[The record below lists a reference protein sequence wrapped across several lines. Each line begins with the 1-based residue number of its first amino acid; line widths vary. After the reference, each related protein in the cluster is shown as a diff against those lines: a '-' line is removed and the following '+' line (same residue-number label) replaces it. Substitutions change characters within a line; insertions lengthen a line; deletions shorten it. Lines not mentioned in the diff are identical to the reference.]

1 MGILPYHRR
10 GTFLQIQDESPAFFF
25 LNWADNQRLISDSCR
40 QQVVTCILLECRR
53 MWSVTQVA
61 PKSEKQH
68 EKSETIPGSLV
79 AWDCMRIEVNGCGQE
94 AQIDSFSVNSKT
106 EIGSFL
112 KGAKQRSRKQ
122 RGREYKGFIM

>member
-1 MGILPYHRR
+1 
-10 GTFLQIQDESPAFFF
+10 
-25 LNWADNQRLISDSCR
+25 
-40 QQVVTCILLECRR
+40 
-53 MWSVTQVA
+53 
-61 PKSEKQH
+61 
-68 EKSETIPGSLV
+68 
-79 AWDCMRIEVNGCGQE
+79 MRIEVNGCGQE